1 MSLLRFQN
9 LYGAHKQ
16 SELERRLKSP
26 DEVSASP
33 EQNPPSATSTELAS
47 SEPKIA
53 WESQTPFGKLS
64 ITNISGAIGSPLNS
78 LAANA
83 SCRIEACK
91 ESLGIKTFRKQEAEE
106 LIRFGILGGDQW
118 KRAPAAQQLVRQQP
132 SSAISGSLT
141 FTAPTETFELVWLS
155 SAFQALMVLVTIGGL
170 LGPIER
176 TAALIVDGA
185 LDGIFQDQSDVGRP
199 YIENTLKRAVL
210 HTYAA
215 DRSSKQGNAFDDLVL
230 KCLQTVPD
238 QLRRYCA
245 QSKDEITTFQIDDTQ
260 LGQIA
265 EWAFAGDAR
274 TLVLF
279 DKVEALAATVVST
292 FFKTRRLA
300 VVDCENQVINQLNS
314 NISLNAV
321 PSVTVYHGG
330 TAQQAI
336 TILHRNNWLQP
347 VARVESKR
355 VSSKSRCLILS
366 CPSETALDTCPAFLE
381 SVGVSKSDANYLIDA
396 IKKDAIA
403 QFARV
408 ISIGR
413 EEQWGF
419 SHTSEENVQYFYEYG
434 EYMSGYDWKFWL
446 GFENPQ
452 IDRIMLNRPR
462 GQSVELGSL
471 TFYGYTAKAI
481 HDRPSI
487 SALHESYMKMLYPN
501 TISRFSDISVAL
513 GAVAGLIYGLA
524 LTCVHCQDAS
534 YLREMNVSCS
544 LDNDLSETYSN
555 LVTSMDSK
563 ITVPRSKCL
572 GVLAQ
577 IWLGMAGLY
586 IQHWPATALGISNS
600 RGAVM
605 SAIFA
610 ETTSLEKA
618 TTKFIVSTNVP
629 DIMVGDKPVVACAV
643 SPQSRVQKRGHQVDV
658 RLATKE
664 PYDGC
669 WQIHCIAITG
679 SSPPALDKDNLLVNK
694 VSVVPVC
701 GHVACG
707 AKWWENVDLDNAFA
721 VMVESAED
729 AMGSTC
735 SSCPQAVEARWL
747 EQEIFLQ
754 KTHFGFSCSLPREG
768 GKLLVPA
775 HGNGLMQ
782 GFLCGL
788 FRGSAQRLRYPLHNC
803 IEHINAD
810 IVIC

>member
-9 LYGAHKQ
+9 LYGAHRQ

-26 DEVSASP
+26 DEVPVSP
-33 EQNPPSATSTELAS
+33 EQNPTNATSTELTPS
-47 SEPKIA
+47 GPKVS
-53 WESQTPFGKLS
+53 WESQTPFGKL
-64 ITNISGAIGSPLNS
+64 TVSGAIGGPLNS

-91 ESLGIKTFRKQEAEE
+91 ESLGIKTFRKQEAED
-106 LIRFGILGGDQW
+106 LIRCGILGGDQW
-118 KRAPAAQQLVRQQP
+118 RRAPAAQQLVRQQP

-155 SAFQALMVLVTIGGL
+155 SAFQALMVLATIGGL

-185 LDGIFQDQSDVGRP
+185 LDALFQDQSDVGRP
-199 YIENTLKRAVL
+199 YLENTLKRAVL
-210 HTYAA
+210 HTYAV
-215 DRSSKQGNAFDDLVL
+215 DRSTKHGNAFDDLVL
-230 KCLQTVPD
+230 KCLHSVPD

-245 QSKDEITTFQIDDTQ
+245 QSKDEITTFQIDDSQ

-279 DKVEALAATVVST
+279 DKVEVLAATVVST
-292 FFKTRRLA
+292 FFKARRLA
-300 VVDCENQVINQLNS
+300 IVDCEKQVINQLNS
-314 NISLNAV
+314 DVSLDTV
-321 PSVTVYHGG
+321 PSAAVYHGG

-355 VSSKSRCLILS
+355 VSSNSPCLILS

-396 IKKDAIA
+396 IKKDAVT

-408 ISIGR
+408 VSIVR
-413 EEQWGF
+413 EDLWGY
-419 SHTSEENVQYFYEYG
+419 SYTSEENVQYLYEYG
-434 EYMSGYDWKFWL
+434 QYMSGYDWKFWL
-446 GFENPQ
+446 GFENAH
-452 IDRIMLNRPR
+452 IDRIMLNQPR

-487 SALHESYMKMLYPN
+487 SALHEKYMKELPPK
-501 TISRFSDISVAL
+501 TTSRFSNISVAL

-524 LTCVHCQDAS
+524 LTCVHCQDAP
-534 YLREMNVSCS
+534 YLRKMNVSCS
-544 LDNDLSETYSN
+544 LDNDLSESYSN
-555 LVTSMDSK
+555 LVANDKTR
-563 ITVPRSKCL
+563 VPRSKCL

-577 IWLGMAGLY
+577 IWLGMEGLY

-610 ETTSLEKA
+610 ETTSLEEA

-643 SPQSRVQKRGHQVDV
+643 TPQSKVQRRGHQVDV
-658 RLATKE
+658 KPSTKE

-669 WQIHCIAITG
+669 WQIHCITITG
-679 SSPPALDKDNLLVNK
+679 SSPPALDKDNLLANK
-694 VSVVPVC
+694 ASVVPVC
-701 GHVACG
+701 GHIACG

-721 VMVESAED
+721 VMVDSAED
-729 AMGSTC
+729 PLGYIHST
-735 SSCPQAVEARWL
+735 CPQAVEARWL

-754 KTHFGFSCSLPREG
+754 KRDFVFSCSLPREKE
-768 GKLLVPA
+768 KLIVPA
-775 HGNGLMQ
+775 HSNGLMQ

-788 FRGSAQRLRYPLHNC
+788 FRGSAQRLRYPLHSC
-803 IEHINAD
+803 IEHIDAD
-810 IVIC
+810 IVIT

>member
-1 MSLLRFQN
+1 MSLLRLQN
-9 LYGAHKQ
+9 LYGAHRQ
-16 SELERRLKSP
+16 SVLERRLKSP
-26 DEVSASP
+26 DEVPVSP
-33 EQNPPSATSTELAS
+33 EQSPTSAPSTELTS
-47 SEPKIA
+47 SGPKVA
-53 WESQTPFGKLS
+53 WESQTPFGKL
-64 ITNISGAIGSPLNS
+64 TISGAIGRPFNS
-78 LAANA
+78 LAVNA
-83 SCRIEACK
+83 SCRIDACK
-91 ESLGIKTFRKQEAEE
+91 ESLGIRTFRKQEAED
-106 LIRFGILGGDQW
+106 LIRCGILGGDQW

-132 SSAISGSLT
+132 YSAISGSLT

-155 SAFQALMVLVTIGGL
+155 SAFQALMVLATIGGL
-170 LGPIER
+170 LSPIER

-199 YIENTLKRAVL
+199 YYENTLTRAVL

-215 DRSSKQGNAFDDLVL
+215 DRSTKQGNAFDDLVL

-238 QLRRYCA
+238 QLRQYCA
-245 QSKDEITTFQIDDTQ
+245 QSKDYITNIGIDDSQ

-279 DKVEALAATVVST
+279 DKVEVLAATVVST

-300 VVDCENQVINQLNS
+300 VVDCENQGFNPLNS
-314 NISLNAV
+314 DISLDTV
-321 PSVTVYHGG
+321 PSVAVYHGG

-336 TILHRNNWLQP
+336 AILHRNNWLQP

-355 VSSKSRCLILS
+355 VSSNRPWLLLS
-366 CPSETALDTCPAFLE
+366 CPSERALDTCPAFLG
-381 SVGVSKSDANYLIDA
+381 SVAVSRSDANYLIDA
-396 IKKDAIA
+396 IKKDAIT
-403 QFARV
+403 QFARA
-408 ISIGR
+408 ISVGR
-413 EEQWGF
+413 EDLGGF
-419 SHTSEENVQYFYEYG
+419 SHTSEENVQYVYEYG
-434 EYMSGYDWKFWL
+434 EYMSSYDWKFWL
-446 GFENPQ
+446 GFEDPQ
-452 IDRIMLNRPR
+452 IDRIMLNQPR

-481 HDRPSI
+481 RDRPSI
-487 SALHESYMKMLYPN
+487 SALHERYMKNLPPN

-513 GAVAGLIYGLA
+513 GAVAGLISGLA
-524 LTCVHCQDAS
+524 LTCVHCQDAP

-544 LDNDLSETYSN
+544 LDNDLSESYSN
-555 LVTSMDSK
+555 LVARMDDK

-577 IWLGMAGLY
+577 IWLGMEGLY
-586 IQHWPATALGISNS
+586 IKHWPATALGISNS

-643 SPQSRVQKRGHQVDV
+643 TPQSKVQRRGHHVDV
-658 RLATKE
+658 KLSIKE

-669 WQIHCIAITG
+669 WQISCIAITG
-679 SSPPALDKDNLLVNK
+679 SSPPALDKDNLLANK

-707 AKWWENVDLDNAFA
+707 ARWWENVDLDNAFA
-721 VMVESAED
+721 VMMESAGY
-729 AMGSTC
+729 AMRSTC

-754 KTHFGFSCSLPREG
+754 KTRFGLSCSLPNKGE
-768 GKLLVPA
+768 KLLVPA

-788 FRGSAQRLRYPLHNC
+788 FRGSAQRLRYPLHSC
-803 IEHINAD
+803 IEHSDAD
-810 IVIC
+810 IVIS

>member
-9 LYGAHKQ
+9 LYGAHRQ

-26 DEVSASP
+26 DEVPVSP
-33 EQNPPSATSTELAS
+33 EQNPTNATSTELTPS
-47 SEPKIA
+47 GPKVS
-53 WESQTPFGKLS
+53 WESQTPFGKL
-64 ITNISGAIGSPLNS
+64 TVSGAIGGPLNS

-91 ESLGIKTFRKQEAEE
+91 ESLGIKTFRKQEAED
-106 LIRFGILGGDQW
+106 LIRCGILGGDQW

-155 SAFQALMVLVTIGGL
+155 SAFQALMVLATIGGL

-185 LDGIFQDQSDVGRP
+185 LDALFQDQSDVGRP
-199 YIENTLKRAVL
+199 YLENTLKRAVL

-215 DRSSKQGNAFDDLVL
+215 DRSTKQGNAFDDLVL
-230 KCLQTVPD
+230 KCLHSVPD

-245 QSKDEITTFQIDDTQ
+245 QSKDEVTTFQIDDSQ

-279 DKVEALAATVVST
+279 DKVEVLAATVVST
-292 FFKTRRLA
+292 FFKARRLA
-300 VVDCENQVINQLNS
+300 IVDCEKQVINQLNS
-314 NISLNAV
+314 DISLDTV
-321 PSVTVYHGG
+321 PSAAVYHGG

-355 VSSKSRCLILS
+355 VSSNSPCLILS

-396 IKKDAIA
+396 IKKDAVT

-408 ISIGR
+408 VSIVR
-413 EEQWGF
+413 EDLWGY
-419 SHTSEENVQYFYEYG
+419 SYTSEENVQYLYEYG
-434 EYMSGYDWKFWL
+434 QYMSGYDWKFWL
-446 GFENPQ
+446 GFENAH
-452 IDRIMLNRPR
+452 IDRIMLSQPR

-487 SALHESYMKMLYPN
+487 SALHEKYMKELPPK
-501 TISRFSDISVAL
+501 TTSRFSNISVAL

-524 LTCVHCQDAS
+524 LTCVHCQDAP
-534 YLREMNVSCS
+534 YLRKMNVSCS
-544 LDNDLSETYSN
+544 LDNDLSESYSN
-555 LVTSMDSK
+555 LVANDKTN
-563 ITVPRSKCL
+563 VPRSECL

-577 IWLGMAGLY
+577 IWLGMEGLY
-586 IQHWPATALGISNS
+586 IKHWPATALGISNS

-610 ETTSLEKA
+610 ETTSLEEA

-643 SPQSRVQKRGHQVDV
+643 TPQSKVQRRGHQVDV
-658 RLATKE
+658 KPSTKE

-669 WQIHCIAITG
+669 WQIHCITITG
-679 SSPPALDKDNLLVNK
+679 SSPPALDKDNLLANK
-694 VSVVPVC
+694 ASVVPVC
-701 GHVACG
+701 GHIACG

-729 AMGSTC
+729 PMGSSC

-754 KTHFGFSCSLPREG
+754 KKDFVFSCSLPKEKE
-768 GKLLVPA
+768 KLVVPA
-775 HGNGLMQ
+775 HSNGLMQ

-788 FRGSAQRLRYPLHNC
+788 FRGSAQRLRYPLRSC
-803 IEHINAD
+803 IKHIDAD
-810 IVIC
+810 IVII

>member
-9 LYGAHKQ
+9 LYGAHRQ

-26 DEVSASP
+26 DEVPLSP
-33 EQNPPSATSTELAS
+33 EQNPTTATSTELTPS
-47 SEPKIA
+47 GPTVS
-53 WESQTPFGKLS
+53 WESQTPFGKL
-64 ITNISGAIGSPLNS
+64 TVSGAIGGPLNS

-91 ESLGIKTFRKQEAEE
+91 ESLGIKTFRKQEAED
-106 LIRFGILGGDQW
+106 LIRCGILGGDHW
-118 KRAPAAQQLVRQQP
+118 RRAPAAQQLVRQQT

-155 SAFQALMVLVTIGGL
+155 SAFQALMVLATIGGL

-185 LDGIFQDQSDVGRP
+185 LDALFQDQSDVGRP
-199 YIENTLKRAVL
+199 YLENTLKRAVL

-215 DRSSKQGNAFDDLVL
+215 DRSTKQGNAFGELVL

-245 QSKDEITTFQIDDTQ
+245 QSKDDVTTYQIDDSQ

-279 DKVEALAATVVST
+279 DKVEVLAATVVST

-300 VVDCENQVINQLNS
+300 IVDCEKQVINQLNS
-314 NISLNAV
+314 DISLDTV
-321 PSVTVYHGG
+321 PSAAVYHGG

-347 VARVESKR
+347 VARIESKR
-355 VSSKSRCLILS
+355 ISSNSPCLILS

-408 ISIGR
+408 ISIVR
-413 EEQWGF
+413 EDLSGY
-419 SHTSEENVQYFYEYG
+419 SYTSEENVEYFYGYG

-446 GFENPQ
+446 GFENAQ

-462 GQSVELGSL
+462 AQSVELGSL

-487 SALHESYMKMLYPN
+487 FALHEKYMKELPPK
-501 TISRFSDISVAL
+501 TTSRFSNISVAL

-524 LTCVHCQDAS
+524 LTCVHCQDAP
-534 YLREMNVSCS
+534 YLRKMNVSCT
-544 LDNDLSETYSN
+544 LDNDLSESYSN
-555 LVTSMDSK
+555 LVANDKTR
-563 ITVPRSKCL
+563 VPRSKCL

-577 IWLGMAGLY
+577 IWLGMEGLY

-600 RGAVM
+600 RGAVP
-605 SAIFA
+605 SALFA
-610 ETTSLEKA
+610 ETTSLEEA

-643 SPQSRVQKRGHQVDV
+643 TPQSKVQRRGHQVDV
-658 RLATKE
+658 KPSIKE

-669 WQIHCIAITG
+669 WQVHCITITG
-679 SSPPALDKDNLLVNK
+679 SSPPALDKNNLLANK

-701 GHVACG
+701 GHIACG

-721 VMVESAED
+721 VMVDSAED
-729 AMGSTC
+729 QMGSTC
-735 SSCPQAVEARWL
+735 SSCPQDVEARWL

-754 KTHFGFSCSLPREG
+754 KKDFVFSCSLPKE
-768 GKLLVPA
+768 KEQLVIPA
-775 HGNGLMQ
+775 HSNGLMQ

-788 FRGSAQRLRYPLHNC
+788 FRGSAQRLRYPLHSC
-803 IEHINAD
+803 IKHIDAD
-810 IVIC
+810 IVIT